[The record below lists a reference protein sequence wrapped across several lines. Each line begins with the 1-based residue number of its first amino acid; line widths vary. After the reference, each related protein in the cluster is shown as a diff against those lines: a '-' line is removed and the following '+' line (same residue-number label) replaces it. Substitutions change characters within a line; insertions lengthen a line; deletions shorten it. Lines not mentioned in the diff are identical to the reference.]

1 MTAYFASATTQVFYV
16 CKLVQL
22 IKRTVTFELKTNIR
36 GICSRPILL
45 YNVSQ
50 QARKRAYTV
59 QSSNSH
65 RHKYQYLLPTEVLL
79 TFLTSWPVNTCVYM
93 GTLPN
98 LIWNTKNKLRS
109 EYWCGERHI
118 MVDCFKRMNT
128 NNRFCFL
135 SRYFTSKQTYNICS
149 FHILN
154 HGGTKP
160 PFSQKCILS
169 IFYSFFQ
176 KWILHPF
183 SMSPFLY
190 IYSLHFL
197 CLLFP
202 KNIFSNFYTSV
213 FSIFYF
219 LTFFYTSFFKILF
232 SSFFWIFY
240 PHLFLYLL
248 FLQNIFSIVFLCLI
262 FLEKA

>member
-128 NNRFCFL
+128 NNRVCFL

-160 PFSQKCILS
+160 PFSQKWLIQC
-169 IFYSFFQ
+169 
-176 KWILHPF
+176 
-183 SMSPFLY
+183 
-190 IYSLHFL
+190 
-197 CLLFP
+197 CR
-202 KNIFSNFYTSV
+202 V
-213 FSIFYF
+213 FS
-219 LTFFYTSFFKILF
+219 LAA
-232 SSFFWIFY
+232 
-240 PHLFLYLL
+240 
-248 FLQNIFSIVFLCLI
+248 SIVSYMPNHVSHI
-262 FLEKA
+262 FCHV